1 MLWPSFT
8 NQGLGPCLHCGTG
21 VAVYK
26 LSKYV
31 GESNGKLYLPNRMGN
46 DIFVE
51 NVDPGAIQTL
61 LEDVERLKTMITAF
75 TGSRPSELADGQFDQ
90 ARAAVLAGSEK
101 FDSERWSRLSGQRQR
116 ELQEQ
121 LLQAREVLLD
131 LAHRARSD
139 GTSGVVETTLSARS
153 VIWLA
158 ICGFIFAATLLSLI
172 R

>member
-1 MLWPSFT
+1 M
-8 NQGLGPCLHCGTG
+8 
-21 VAVYK
+21 
-26 LSKYV
+26 
-31 GESNGKLYLPNRMGN
+31 
-46 DIFVE
+46 E

-61 LEDVERLKTMITAF
+61 LDDIERLRAMITL
-75 TGSRPSELADGQFDQ
+75 TGSRPHRLDGGQFDL

-121 LLQAREVLLD
+121 LITTREALLD
-131 LAHRARSD
+131 LARRARSD
-139 GTSGVVETTLSARS
+139 GAAGVAETTLSARS
-153 VIWLA
+153 MIWLA